1 MTDEE
6 IAVGWLFAWVAG
18 GGRPGGDHGAGAA
31 MARVHEVVSGRLGS
45 ETALLRLREEAEAG
59 QPAVSDATR
68 TWLALVLRDA
78 VGRDPVFA
86 AALRRALAD
95 VREEGRQTPPAG
107 YSVAGNVI
115 HGPAAVQVGP
125 NGFQVNN
132 FGRPR

>member
-1 MTDEE
+1 
-6 IAVGWLFAWVAG
+6 
-18 GGRPGGDHGAGAA
+18 